1 MEELDRYRGE
11 FINND
16 LHNAS
21 PSISS
26 DLMHPKD
33 GEDKVAERGDSIA
46 VVADGGKNKAVT
58 FEDSDRGVEE
68 ELDDNIEYV
77 SCRCGNQGG
86 CVPFSV

>member
-1 MEELDRYRGE
+1 MIYVVSVSKNL
-11 FINND
+11 
-16 LHNAS
+16 
-21 PSISS
+21 SS
-26 DLMHPKD
+26 YAPKD

-68 ELDDNIEYV
+68 DLDDNIEYV

-86 CVPFSV
+86 RIPFSV

>member
-11 FINND
+11 LIRMTYMV
-16 LHNAS
+16 
-21 PSISS
+21 PSHELTN
-26 DLMHPKD
+26 LMHPKD

-86 CVPFSV
+86 

>member
-11 FINND
+11 LTND
-16 LHNAS
+16 YQHSTS

-26 DLMHPKD
+26 DLMHLKD

-68 ELDDNIEYV
+68 KLDDNIEYV

-86 CVPFSV
+86 CDTFSM